1 MKKTVIAMA
10 VAAALPV
17 TAQADIT
24 LSGSVSTEFTLGSDL
39 VPAIEAKLSADSSEV
54 LANGMTATASF
65 SVLSEAKQ
73 DTIGLTGD
81 GTIGLAG
88 DFGEVKAGSAAKIL
102 SEVANSA
109 ADKTND
115 EEADL
120 NGFAYTSTLAGLDL
134 NAAKGQFEETPYDT
148 TENLIKYTTYGV
160 SYDFNGLKVSGQNT
174 KERTASAITK
184 FTAEYAFGDLT
195 VSGSKST
202 GADTVIKAAYEQTM
216 DDLAVKVSADSADKW
231 NLEATYTMTKG
242 DLAVTAKD
250 DQDAGGATIS
260 AKYTSGDL
268 SLEVDSDSKVTVA
281 YDIGNADLSMVRDD
295 TNTKVKYTVS
305 F

>member
-10 VAAALPV
+10 VAAALPIA
-17 TAQADIT
+17 AQADIT
-24 LSGSVSTEFTLGSDL
+24 LSGSLSTEFTLGSDL
-39 VPAIEAKLSADSSEV
+39 VPAIETELSADSSEV
-54 LANGMTATASF
+54 LANGMTATASV
-65 SVLSEAKQ
+65 SVLGDDKQ
-73 DTIGLTGD
+73 

-88 DFGEVKAGSAAKIL
+88 DFGEVKAGSAAKTL
-102 SEVANSA
+102 SEVADSEA
-109 ADKTND
+109 GKTND
-115 EEADL
+115 EDADL
-120 NGFAYTSTLAGLDL
+120 SGFAYTSTFAGLDV

-148 TENLIKYTTYGV
+148 TENLIKYTTYGA

-174 KERTASAITK
+174 KECTGGSTTK

-195 VSGSKST
+195 VLTVSGSKSKD
-202 GADTVIKAAYEQTM
+202 ADAIIKAAYKQTM

-231 NLEATYTMTKG
+231 NLEATYTMTMG
-242 DLAVTAKD
+242 DLAVTAED
-250 DQDAGGATIS
+250 DQDAGGAKIS

-281 YDIGNADLSMVRDD
+281 YDIGNADLSIVRDD